1 MSRTVVVS
9 GGNSGLTQKI
19 LVGPYL
25 FRSDEPVDAGVDD
38 SPPSPYE
45 LLLAA
50 LGACTG
56 MTLRAYADRHQ
67 WPLEGVQVW
76 LEHSRVD
83 VEGSD
88 AGESTKPRD
97 RIERGI
103 SFVGELSEVQRQ
115 TLVKVANGCS
125 LHRTLTSGVQIDT
138 SVIQQGTGAT
148 DLATAKG
155 AD

>member
-9 GGNSGLTQKI
+9 AGNSGLTQKI
-19 LVGPYL
+19 LVGRYL
-25 FRSDEPVDAGVDD
+25 LRSDELADASVDD

-50 LGACTG
+50 LGACTS
-56 MTLRAYADRHQ
+56 MTLHAYAERHQ
-67 WPLEGVQVW
+67 WPLEGVQVR

-83 VEGSD
+83 AESSD
-88 AGESTKPRD
+88 PGGPTKPRD
-97 RIERGI
+97 RIERRI

-125 LHRTLTSGVQIDT
+125 VHRTLTSGVQIDT
-138 SVIQQGTGAT
+138 SVIQQRTGDT
-148 DLATAKG
+148 DPMFAKG